1 MRKNDTIFFFML
13 RKRNDKRN
21 INEKKHYIFHQL
33 TLVFVVHAVFTW
45 DLDCGVW
52 GFLSIKSNEM
62 LITTLKIKRDAN
74 ALCRTI
80 VVNNMN
86 NHFMSVF

>member
-1 MRKNDTIFFFML
+1 M
-13 RKRNDKRN
+13 
-21 INEKKHYIFHQL
+21 KKKTSHFPPVNTNCIRCSCCIHMGFN
-33 TLVFVVHAVFTW
+33 
-45 DLDCGVW
+45 CGVW